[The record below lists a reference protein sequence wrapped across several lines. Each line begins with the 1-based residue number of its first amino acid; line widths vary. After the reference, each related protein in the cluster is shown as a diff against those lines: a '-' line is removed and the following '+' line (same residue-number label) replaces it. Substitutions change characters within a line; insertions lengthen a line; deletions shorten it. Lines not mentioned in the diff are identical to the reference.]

1 MKTWQLLLTPLIVK
15 KMRLLRSF
23 GFAINGFRICAKEPN
38 FKIHI
43 ALAILAV
50 VMGVLLHISITEWLV
65 VSICI
70 ALLLAFEM
78 LNTALEQICNLVCPG
93 FNPAIKIIKD
103 VSAAAV
109 LIVAI
114 MAAVCG
120 AIIFIP
126 KIFF

>member
-1 MKTWQLLLTPLIVK
+1 MKTWQLLLTPLIVQ

-23 GFAINGFRICAKEPN
+23 QFAINGFKICAKEPN

-50 VMGVLLHISITEWLV
+50 ILGLLLHISKTEWML

-70 ALLLAFEM
+70 AILLGFEM
-78 LNTALEQICNLVCPG
+78 LNTAIEQICNLIHPE
-93 FNPAIKIIKD
+93 FSPAIKIIKD

-114 MAAVCG
+114 MAAICG